1 MTKKPEN
8 IYHYKE
14 CGLDNVF
21 LINGFDIKETPY
33 GKGVRIMNL
42 DNLHKVIG
50 LGITDSPNKMSGK
63 EFRFLR
69 HEMNFSQA
77 RIAELFDVDEQ
88 AIARWEKGR
97 SKVPGP
103 ADKLMKTLF
112 KELIKGDI
120 KIKKALETLAELDA
134 KIIKKQ
140 YFRANPTGW
149 KPENNQI
156 NS

>member
-1 MTKKPEN
+1 MKKELKHM
-8 IYHYKE
+8 YRYTE

-21 LINGFDIKETPY
+21 LKNGFTKEETPY

-69 HEMNFSQA
+69 LEMNLSQA
-77 RIAELFDVDEQ
+77 RIGKLFDVDEQ
-88 AIARWEKGR
+88 TVARWEKGI
-97 SKVPGP
+97 SQVPGP

-112 KELIKGDI
+112 KESIKGDI
-120 KIKKALETLAELDA
+120 KIKKALELLAELDA
-134 KIIKKQ
+134 KKINKRFFEADLKGW
-140 YFRANPTGW
+140 RPTD
-149 KPENNQI
+149 NNLEI
-156 NS
+156 